1 MKKKTEV
8 PPSEQLIEHLSEYD
22 LAVGELALALR
33 SLVLEEAPGA
43 NETIYKGYALSFAF
57 SLTEK
62 WSQFFCYIGVY
73 SRHVDLGF
81 PWGSQLPDP
90 DSILIGSGKRFRH
103 IKIQRPGDLK
113 KAHLRRFIR
122 AAIKH
127 FKEDHQPR
135 RPAKPSAPGP
145 RGATGKSVRKR

>member
-1 MKKKTEV
+1 MKKKPEV

-57 SLTEK
+57 SFTEK

-90 DSILIGSGKRFRH
+90 DDILIGSGKRFRH
-103 IKIQRPGDLK
+103 IKIQRPEDLK
-113 KAHLRRFIR
+113 KPYLRTFIR
-122 AAIKH
+122 AAI
-127 FKEDHQPR
+127 ELSEADRPR
-135 RPAKPSAPGP
+135 RPAKTASGRRSAT
-145 RGATGKSVRKR
+145 AKSVRKK